1 MSAIILAVSLLSMVI
16 SVFIADL
23 FKRKPSRFVEEYEED
38 TPVAPV

>member
-1 MSAIILAVSLLSMVI
+1 MSAIILAVSLLSMVF

-23 FKRKPSRFVEEYEED
+23 FKHKPSQVVEGYEED